1 MLPRRPL
8 LTLEAKTPWRPGML
22 LPGEADDMSRA
33 ELGARSHQQRLDRT
47 RLRQVTFRMR
57 IGTNKTVGVIASTD
71 KQAVQRARW
80 SARIPK
86 DWPAIAVDGRPYKDS

>member
-22 LPGEADDMSRA
+22 LPGEADDMSKR
-33 ELGARSHQQRLDRT
+33 ELGARSRQQKIDRSVT
-47 RLRQVTFRMR
+47 RYVTFRMR
-57 IGTNKTVGVIASTD
+57 IGTDKTVGVIASTD

-80 SARIPK
+80 SAKIPK
-86 DWPAIAVDGRPYKDS
+86 DWPAISVDNRPYQDS

>member
-1 MLPRRPL
+1 MFPRRPL
-8 LTLEAKTPWRPGML
+8 LTLAEAL
-22 LPGEADDMSRA
+22 LPGEADFMSKK

-47 RLRQVTFRMR
+47 KTRYVTFRMR

-80 SARIPK
+80 SAKIPK
-86 DWPAIAVDGRPYKDS
+86 DWPAVAVDNRPYKDG